1 MTPDSY
7 HINIYIQ
14 GDSKSVLPLKKRA
27 KGKLATIPPAVRH
40 VQRLTGAP
48 LSTARLLAE
57 LAGFPLS
64 NGDAT

>member
-14 GDSKSVLPLKKRA
+14 GNPKSVLPLRKRA
-27 KGKLATIPPAVRH
+27 EGKLETVPPAVRH

-64 NGDAT
+64 NGDVT